1 MRELGLV
8 APEFSV
14 VLIFRLVFVLIFL
27 PSAWGKVRDLAAFRT
42 GVANYQLVPTA
53 FLPLLTLGIPMLEL
67 LLAFSMLTGI
77 WSVISAYLI
86 VGLLVVFIGAVSINL
101 YRRRD
106 IACACA
112 GSAPQQRI
120 SWCLVVRN
128 SLLVGMALWLGMT
141 SRFHNTTLANEQ
153 TVAHL
158 PLTVMLIGCSISII
172 TILHL
177 IEQSIALAVRTL
189 SAITMTFRALCA

>member
-77 WSVISAYLI
+77 
-86 VGLLVVFIGAVSINL
+86 
-101 YRRRD
+101 
-106 IACACA
+106 
-112 GSAPQQRI
+112 
-120 SWCLVVRN
+120 
-128 SLLVGMALWLGMT
+128 
-141 SRFHNTTLANEQ
+141 
-153 TVAHL
+153 
-158 PLTVMLIGCSISII
+158 
-172 TILHL
+172 
-177 IEQSIALAVRTL
+177 
-189 SAITMTFRALCA
+189 